1 MISAAVGFQC
11 PECVRDGGRTVREA
25 RTQLGGRIHRRSDVV
40 TRTLIAINFAVF
52 VLANLGGPAL
62 QERLT
67 LLGNAGFLA
76 STGGPAGVAQGE
88 WYRLITAAFLHIQL
102 AHLALNMIALWLFG
116 PPLEAVLGRWRFL
129 TLYLLSALGGSVAS
143 YLFNPPTQQ
152 SVGASGAIFGLLGAT
167 LVIANRLRFDA
178 RAIAI
183 LIVLNLVIGFVVSGI
198 DWKAHIGGLITGAV
212 VAGTF
217 VYAPKARR
225 TEIQVVA
232 CLVVLAGIIGLVALR
247 TAQLT

>member
-1 MISAAVGFQC
+1 
-11 PECVRDGGRTVREA
+11 
-25 RTQLGGRIHRRSDVV
+25 
-40 TRTLIAINFAVF
+40 
-52 VLANLGGPAL
+52 
-62 QERLT
+62 
-67 LLGNAGFLA
+67 
-76 STGGPAGVAQGE
+76 
-88 WYRLITAAFLHIQL
+88 
-102 AHLALNMIALWLFG
+102 MIALWLFG

-167 LVIANRLRFDA
+167 LVIANRLRFDP

-212 VAGTF
+212 VAGAF

-225 TEIQVVA
+225 TEVQVVA
-232 CLVVLAGIIGLVALR
+232 CLVVLASIIGLVALR